1 MERNRVDSSEKQVE
15 NVDTTFRKAPAMK
28 SRLNYKNSSCG
39 NSGENKI
46 VFPGSREQEDNNGV
60 EEPQPNLKN

>member
-1 MERNRVDSSEKQVE
+1 MGKSRVDSSEKQVE

-39 NSGENKI
+39 NAGENKI
-46 VFPGSREQEDNNGV
+46 RFPGSREQGDNNGV
-60 EEPQPNLKN
+60 EEPQSNLKN